1 MIFTGGD
8 GYSQFLYPDIFLFP
22 FLWRSASFLADR
34 YRLSPYPTQFSAFRL
49 CSATEC
55 GQKPGRRNHQGWS
68 NYFLHFSTPVVL
80 TVAVFLH
87 GSGETLS
94 ALASSGP
101 DAEVIDFHTVSS
113 SWAPH
118 HLLSAPSFQPTPLY
132 LVSFFNSVQLN
143 SFQCGICFLP
153 GS

>member
-34 YRLSPYPTQFSAFRL
+34 YRPLPHPTWFSAFRL

-55 GQKPGRRNHQGWS
+55 GQSPGRRNHQGWC

-143 SFQCGICFLP
+143 SFPCAICFLP